1 MLIRLRPRRFIRLK
15 TMAHFSHPVFGGGV
29 PAIGF
34 CEEKARLMDEFL
46 EAIHELGQLQSD
58 RAKAVIDGDGDLN
71 RFDAMIREADDH
83 KDRVKNAWLTHVAYH
98 HC

>member
-1 MLIRLRPRRFIRLK
+1 MG
-15 TMAHFSHPVFGGGV
+15 HFSRPILVSSI

-46 EAIHELGQLQSD
+46 EAIHELGQLQSE
-58 RAKAVIDGDGDLN
+58 RSKAVIDGDADAA
-71 RFDAMIREADDH
+71 RFDAMILEADER
-83 KDRVKNAWLTHVAYH
+83 KDRVKNAWLTHVARH

>member
-1 MLIRLRPRRFIRLK
+1 MG
-15 TMAHFSHPVFGGGV
+15 HYSHPVFAARI

-46 EAIHELGQLQSD
+46 EAIHELGQLQSE
-58 RAKAVIDGDGDLN
+58 RAKALINDDSDLS
-71 RFDAMIREADDH
+71 RFDGMIRDADER
-83 KDRVKNAWLTHVAYH
+83 KDRVKNAWLAHVAHH